1 MAPVRMEWEMTALRR
16 ERLPADA
23 SLVRPGALWVLVLS
37 GAATLET
44 AGDRRT
50 ILPGDAALVDARTAH
65 RLTADVETD
74 LVHGDLRR
82 AVPSTPLPSPLVQRG
97 FGEEHRG
104 IVALV
109 TTCPLSVECK
119 VDRFAAAY
127 ASLLGAAILS
137 LWQPTDGAGP
147 ADRGG
152 QADAGRGPAGDAQ
165 VAEVVAA
172 LAAGPGEPWTLDR
185 MAGLVH
191 LSRSALTERFRRAT
205 GHSPMRMLREVRM
218 NRARTLLTKQC
229 LAVTRVAFE
238 VGYGSVAAFSRAFTA
253 DHGVSPL
260 AWRTGPDAVVPGP
273 AMADAAASG
282 PVMPDVAAPARAA
295 TPRTPRAPR
304 ASGAGYPQ
312 ERPAEPRR
320 HRRSRADQQQR
331 PDAVP
336 VQ

>member
-1 MAPVRMEWEMTALRR
+1 MAPLRMEWDMTTLKR
-16 ERLPADA
+16 EQLPADA
-23 SLVRPGALWVLVLS
+23 TLVRSGALWALILS

-44 AGDRRT
+44 AGGRQT
-50 ILPGDAALVDARTAH
+50 ILPGDAVLVDPRTAY
-65 RLTADVETD
+65 RFTADVDTA

-82 AVPSTPLPSPLVQRG
+82 EVPATPWSSPLVLRG
-97 FGEEHRG
+97 FGDEHRG

-109 TTCPLSVECK
+109 TTCPLSVQCK
-119 VDRFAAAY
+119 ADRFAAAY
-127 ASLLGAAILS
+127 AGLIGAAIS
-137 LWQPTDGAGP
+137 AMSRP
-147 ADRGG
+147 AEAVGG
-152 QADAGRGPAGDAQ
+152 QADGARGPADDPE

-172 LAAGPGEPWTLDR
+172 LAASPGERWTLDR

-218 NRARTLLTKQC
+218 HRARTLLTEQC

-238 VGYGSVAAFSRAFTA
+238 VGYGSVAAFSRAFAA

-260 AWRTGPDAVVPGP
+260 AWRTAPAAAGPDVVAPDT
-273 AMADAAASG
+273 DALAHGAPSG
-282 PVMPDVAAPARAA
+282 APFAW
-295 TPRTPRAPR
+295 R

-312 ERPAEPRR
+312 ERPADPRH
-320 HRRSRADQQQR
+320 HRRTRADQQQW

>member
-1 MAPVRMEWEMTALRR
+1 MAPLRMEWDMTTLKR
-16 ERLPADA
+16 EQLPADA
-23 SLVRPGALWVLVLS
+23 TLVRSGALWALILS

-44 AGDRRT
+44 AGGRRT
-50 ILPGDAALVDARTAH
+50 ILPGDAVLVDPRTAY
-65 RLTADVETD
+65 RLTADVDTD

-82 AVPSTPLPSPLVQRG
+82 EVPATPWSSPLVLRG
-97 FGEEHRG
+97 FGDEHRG
-104 IVALV
+104 VVALV
-109 TTCPLSVECK
+109 TTCPLSVQCK
-119 VDRFAAAY
+119 ADRFATAY
-127 ASLLGAAILS
+127 AGLIGAAVS
-137 LWQPTDGAGP
+137 AMSRP
-147 ADRGG
+147 AEAVGG
-152 QADAGRGPAGDAQ
+152 QADGARDPADDPD

-172 LAAGPGEPWTLDR
+172 LAASPGERWTLDR

-191 LSRSALTERFRRAT
+191 LSRSALTDRFRRAT

-260 AWRTGPDAVVPGP
+260 AWRTAPAVAGPDAV
-273 AMADAAASG
+273 ASG
-282 PVMPDVAAPARAA
+282 PAAL
-295 TPRTPRAPR
+295 TNGAPSGASFAWR

-312 ERPAEPRR
+312 ERPAEPRH

>member
-1 MAPVRMEWEMTALRR
+1 MAPTRMEWEMTALRR

-119 VDRFAAAY
+119 VDHFAAAY

-137 LWQPTDGAGP
+137 LWHP
-147 ADRGG
+147 AEGSGG
-152 QADAGRGPAGDAQ
+152 QADDGRGPADDAQ

-172 LAAGPGEPWTLDR
+172 LAARPGEPWTLDR
-185 MAGLVH
+185 MARLVH

-238 VGYGSVAAFSRAFTA
+238 VGYGSVAAFSRAFAA

-260 AWRTGPDAVVPGP
+260 AWRTGPDAAASDP
-273 AMADAAASG
+273 AMPG
-282 PVMPDVAAPARAA
+282 
-295 TPRTPRAPR
+295 

-320 HRRSRADQQQR
+320 HRRDRADQQQR

>member
-1 MAPVRMEWEMTALRR
+1 MTALRR

-23 SLVRPGALWVLVLS
+23 NLVPPGALWVLVLS

-44 AGDRRT
+44 ADDRRT
-50 ILPGDAALVDARTAH
+50 ILPGDAVLVDPRTAH
-65 RLTADVETD
+65 RLTADVDTD
-74 LVHGDLRR
+74 LVYGDLRR
-82 AVPSTPLPSPLVQRG
+82 VAPSRPLPSPLVQRG
-97 FGEEHRG
+97 FGKEHRG

-109 TTCPLSVECK
+109 TTCPLSVQCK
-119 VDRFAAAY
+119 VDRFASAY
-127 ASLLGAAILS
+127 AGLIGAAISS
-137 LWQPTDGAGP
+137 LLPVPEGV
-147 ADRGG
+147 GG
-152 QADAGRGPAGDAQ
+152 QADERGPADDPQ

-172 LAAGPGEPWTLDR
+172 LAARPGEPWTLDR

-191 LSRSALTERFRRAT
+191 LSRSALTDRFRRAT

-218 NRARTLLTKQC
+218 HRARTLLTKQC

-238 VGYGSVAAFSRAFTA
+238 VGYGSVAAFSRAFAA

-260 AWRTGPDAVVPGP
+260 AWRTAPATAGSDAVAPDPAALAPG
-273 AMADAAASG
+273 
-282 PVMPDVAAPARAA
+282 APSN
-295 TPRTPRAPR
+295 APFVR
-304 ASGAGYPQ
+304 RVSGAGYPQ

>member
-1 MAPVRMEWEMTALRR
+1 M
-16 ERLPADA
+16 
-23 SLVRPGALWVLVLS
+23 
-37 GAATLET
+37 
-44 AGDRRT
+44 
-50 ILPGDAALVDARTAH
+50 
-65 RLTADVETD
+65 
-74 LVHGDLRR
+74 HGDLRR

-104 IVALV
+104 VVALV
-109 TTCPLSVECK
+109 TTCQLSVECTA
-119 VDRFAAAY
+119 DRFATAY

-137 LWQPTDGAGP
+137 LWHPAGDGAGRP
-147 ADRGG
+147 TTGD
-152 QADAGRGPAGDAQ
+152 GPAGDAQ

-218 NRARTLLTKQC
+218 NRARALLTKQC

-260 AWRTGPDAVVPGP
+260 AWRTRP
-273 AMADAAASG
+273 DAAAS
-282 PVMPDVAAPARAA
+282 
-295 TPRTPRAPR
+295 RTPCAPR
-304 ASGAGYPQ
+304 ASVAGYPQ

>member
-1 MAPVRMEWEMTALRR
+1 MTALRR
-16 ERLPADA
+16 ERLPAEA
-23 SLVRPGALWVLVLS
+23 SLVRPGALWGLVLS
-37 GAATLET
+37 GAVTLET

-50 ILPGDAALVDARTAH
+50 ILPGDAVLVDPRTAH

-82 AVPSTPLPSPLVQRG
+82 SVTSTPLPSPLVQRR
-97 FGEEHRG
+97 FGKEHRG

-109 TTCPLSVECK
+109 TTCPLSVQCR
-119 VDRFAAAY
+119 VDRFASAY
-127 ASLLGAAILS
+127 AGLIGAAISSLS
-137 LWQPTDGAGP
+137 PPPERAGDQGAVRGP
-147 ADRGG
+147 AD
-152 QADAGRGPAGDAQ
+152 DPQ

-172 LAAGPGEPWTLDR
+172 LAARPGEPWNLDR
-185 MAGLVH
+185 MAALVH
-191 LSRSALTERFRRAT
+191 LSRSALTDRFRRAT

-218 NRARTLLTKQC
+218 HRARLLLTKQC

-238 VGYGSVAAFSRAFTA
+238 VGYGSVAAFSRAFAA

-260 AWRTGPDAVVPGP
+260 AWRAI
-273 AMADAAASG
+273 
-282 PVMPDVAAPARAA
+282 
-295 TPRTPRAPR
+295 PR
-304 ASGAGYPQ
+304 ASVARYPQ

-320 HRRSRADQQQR
+320 HRRSSPDQQQR

>member
-1 MAPVRMEWEMTALRR
+1 MEWEMTALRR
-16 ERLPADA
+16 ERLPAEA

-37 GAATLET
+37 GAVTLET

-50 ILPGDAALVDARTAH
+50 ILPGDAVLVASRTAH
-65 RLTADVETD
+65 RLETD

-82 AVPSTPLPSPLVQRG
+82 SVPSVPLPSPLVQRG

-104 IVALV
+104 VVTLV

-119 VDRFAAAY
+119 ADRFASAY
-127 ASLLGAAILS
+127 AALIGAAILS
-137 LWQPTDGAGP
+137 LWHP
-147 ADRGG
+147 ADDTG
-152 QADAGRGPAGDAQ
+152 QADGGRRPADDAQ

-172 LAAGPGEPWTLDR
+172 LAAEPGERWTLDR

-260 AWRTGPDAVVPGP
+260 AWRAI
-273 AMADAAASG
+273 
-282 PVMPDVAAPARAA
+282 
-295 TPRTPRAPR
+295 PR
-304 ASGAGYPQ
+304 ASAAGYPQ
-312 ERPAEPRR
+312 ERPAQPRR
-320 HRRSRADQQQR
+320 HRRSRPDQQQR

>member
-1 MAPVRMEWEMTALRR
+1 MEWDMTTLKR
-16 ERLPADA
+16 EQLPADA
-23 SLVRPGALWVLVLS
+23 TLLRSGALWALILS

-44 AGDRRT
+44 AGGRLT
-50 ILPGDAALVDARTAH
+50 ILPGDAVLVDPRTAY
-65 RLTADVETD
+65 RFTADVDTD

-82 AVPSTPLPSPLVQRG
+82 EAPATPSSSPLVLRG
-97 FGEEHRG
+97 FGDENRG
-104 IVALV
+104 VVALV
-109 TTCPLSVECK
+109 TTCPLSVQCK
-119 VDRFAAAY
+119 ADRFAVAY
-127 ASLLGAAILS
+127 AGLIGAAIS
-137 LWQPTDGAGP
+137 AMSHPAEAVVGQARGP
-147 ADRGG
+147 AD
-152 QADAGRGPAGDAQ
+152 DPE

-172 LAAGPGEPWTLDR
+172 LAANPGERWTLDR

-260 AWRTGPDAVVPGP
+260 AWRT
-273 AMADAAASG
+273 
-282 PVMPDVAAPARAA
+282 APAVAG
-295 TPRTPRAPR
+295 
-304 ASGAGYPQ
+304 SGAGYPQ
-312 ERPAEPRR
+312 ERPADPRR
-320 HRRSRADQQQR
+320 HRRARADQQQW

>member
-1 MAPVRMEWEMTALRR
+1 MTKLRR
-16 ERLPADA
+16 EQLPAGA

-50 ILPGDAALVDARTAH
+50 ILPGDAALLDARTAH

-74 LVHGDLRR
+74 LVHGDLRL

-119 VDRFAAAY
+119 VDLFAAAY
-127 ASLLGAAILS
+127 ASLIGTAILTMWHPDEGS
-137 LWQPTDGAGP
+137 
-147 ADRGG
+147 GG
-152 QADAGRGPAGDAQ
+152 QVDDGRGPAGDAQ

-172 LAAGPGEPWTLDR
+172 LAARPGEPWTLDR

-191 LSRSALTERFRRAT
+191 LSRSALTDRFRRAT

-238 VGYGSVAAFSRAFTA
+238 VGYGSVAAFSRAFAA

-260 AWRTGPDAVVPGP
+260 AWRTGPDA
-273 AMADAAASG
+273 AASG
-282 PVMPDVAAPARAA
+282 PAMPGAARA
-295 TPRTPRAPR
+295 
-304 ASGAGYPQ
+304 SVAGYPQ

>member
-1 MAPVRMEWEMTALRR
+1 MTTLKR
-16 ERLPADA
+16 EQLPADA
-23 SLVRPGALWVLVLS
+23 TLVRSGALWALILS

-44 AGDRRT
+44 AGGRRT
-50 ILPGDAALVDARTAH
+50 VLPGDAVLVDPRTAY
-65 RLTADVETD
+65 RLTADVDTD

-82 AVPSTPLPSPLVQRG
+82 EAPATPWSSALVLRG
-97 FGEEHRG
+97 FGDEHRG
-104 IVALV
+104 VVALV
-109 TTCPLSVECK
+109 TTCPLSVQCK
-119 VDRFAAAY
+119 ADRFAAAY
-127 ASLLGAAILS
+127 AGLIGAAIS
-137 LWQPTDGAGP
+137 AMSRPAEAVGGP
-147 ADRGG
+147 ADGARGS
-152 QADAGRGPAGDAQ
+152 ADDPE

-172 LAAGPGEPWTLDR
+172 LAASPGERWTLDR

-191 LSRSALTERFRRAT
+191 LSRSALTDRFRRAT

-218 NRARTLLTKQC
+218 NRARTLLTRQC

-260 AWRTGPDAVVPGP
+260 AWRTAP
-273 AMADAAASG
+273 AAA
-282 PVMPDVAAPARAA
+282 
-295 TPRTPRAPR
+295 

-312 ERPAEPRR
+312 ERPADPRC
-320 HRRSRADQQQR
+320 HRRTRADQQQW

>member
-1 MAPVRMEWEMTALRR
+1 MTTLTR
-16 ERLPADA
+16 EQLPADA
-23 SLVRPGALWVLVLS
+23 TLARSGALWALILS

-44 AGDRRT
+44 AGGRRT
-50 ILPGDAALVDARTAH
+50 ILPGDAVLVDPRTAY
-65 RLTADVETD
+65 RLTADVDTD

-82 AVPSTPLPSPLVQRG
+82 EAPAAPSSSPLVLRG
-97 FGEEHRG
+97 FGDEHRG
-104 IVALV
+104 VVALV
-109 TTCPLSVECK
+109 TTCPLSVQCK
-119 VDRFAAAY
+119 ADRFAAAY
-127 ASLLGAAILS
+127 AGLIGAAIS
-137 LWQPTDGAGP
+137 AMSGPVDGQV
-147 ADRGG
+147 DG
-152 QADAGRGPAGDAQ
+152 QADGAQGPDDDPE

-172 LAAGPGEPWTLDR
+172 LAASPGERWTLDR

-191 LSRSALTERFRRAT
+191 LSRSALTDRFRRAT
-205 GHSPMRMLREVRM
+205 GHSPMQMLREVRM

-260 AWRTGPDAVVPGP
+260 AWRTAPAVAGPDVV
-273 AMADAAASG
+273 ASG
-282 PVMPDVAAPARAA
+282 PAALANGAPSGAPSGAPFAR
-295 TPRTPRAPR
+295 R

-312 ERPAEPRR
+312 ERPADPRR
-320 HRRSRADQQQR
+320 HRRSRADQQQW